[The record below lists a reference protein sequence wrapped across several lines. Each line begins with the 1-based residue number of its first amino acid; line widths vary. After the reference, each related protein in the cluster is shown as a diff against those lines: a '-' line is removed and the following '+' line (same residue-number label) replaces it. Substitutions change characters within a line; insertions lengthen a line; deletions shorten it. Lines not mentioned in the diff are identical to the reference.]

1 LRQWEEFQNGQP
13 PWPNEHQFKE
23 CLRRIATS
31 KAVALACSDLL
42 KTASLG
48 DQFVIDLVDRA
59 IFLPSEYY
67 LEPGRILKT
76 DLKKIG
82 KLIGFL
88 SASSRLIDSL
98 YKGRRLGETKTIL
111 GRTHLT
117 YPASARFLANTFNE
131 RTIIANS
138 VGGKAR
144 VVELS
149 TNVVSF
155 SPLLRKIAAAL
166 QKSLSELEKEK
177 SQKGKGQVL
186 HGYVIVGLDSF
197 LNSEPFARLAMSAKQ
212 KNAVIC
218 ALADA
223 ACGPGFNV
231 HSNTVKDLKYKRR
244 KRASTA

>member
-1 LRQWEEFQNGQP
+1 MGHARHKANPPSSTRQRERPAQSGSLPQKFQPFPYRFHDQMPTPAKTAVLRQWEEFQNGQP

-88 SASSRLIDSL
+88 S
-98 YKGRRLGETKTIL
+98 
-111 GRTHLT
+111 
-117 YPASARFLANTFNE
+117 
-131 RTIIANS
+131 
-138 VGGKAR
+138 
-144 VVELS
+144 
-149 TNVVSF
+149 
-155 SPLLRKIAAAL
+155 
-166 QKSLSELEKEK
+166 
-177 SQKGKGQVL
+177 
-186 HGYVIVGLDSF
+186 
-197 LNSEPFARLAMSAKQ
+197 
-212 KNAVIC
+212 
-218 ALADA
+218 
-223 ACGPGFNV
+223 
-231 HSNTVKDLKYKRR
+231 
-244 KRASTA
+244 